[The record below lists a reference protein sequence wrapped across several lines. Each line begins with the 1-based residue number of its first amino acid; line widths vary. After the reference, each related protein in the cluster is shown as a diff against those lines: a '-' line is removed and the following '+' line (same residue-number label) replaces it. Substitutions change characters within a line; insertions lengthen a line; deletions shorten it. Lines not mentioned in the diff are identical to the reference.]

1 MVYNEI
7 HQPIKTRICRITI
20 HRKESVMVNKTNE
33 DLRVRRTH
41 KLLYNA
47 LFDLMEK
54 HSFEQITVKQICDLA
69 MVHRTTFYTHF
80 QDKFDLLSHSVRQI
94 ADEEFKNFTE
104 VSRTPSDNFRELFS
118 IATKHKTLFSQLLFE
133 ERDSLRNLLRKDMGA
148 GMKKYLAENGSTE
161 VNSIE
166 LQIKIEAY
174 IGAVLGVLHW
184 WMENNISMDEKDLYE
199 KMNIFSEWNLS

>member
-1 MVYNEI
+1 
-7 HQPIKTRICRITI
+7 
-20 HRKESVMVNKTNE
+20 MVNKTTD

-80 QDKFDLLSHSVRQI
+80 QDKFDLLSHAVMQI
-94 ADEEFKNFTE
+94 AEEEFRNFAE
-104 VSRTPSDNFRELFS
+104 VSLSPSDNFRELFS
-118 IATKHKTLFSQLLFE
+118 IAAKHKTLFSQLLFE
-133 ERDSLRNLLRKDMGA
+133 ERDSLRNLLRRDMGK
-148 GMKKYLAENGSTE
+148 GMKKYLAEQHAIE

-166 LQIKIEAY
+166 IQIKIEAY
-174 IGAVLGVLHW
+174 IGAVLGVLNW
-184 WMENNISMDEKDLYE
+184 WFENNMSIDEEEIYT
-199 KMNIFSEWNLS
+199 KMNIFTGWNFAE

>member
-1 MVYNEI
+1 MYNKLP
-7 HQPIKTRICRITI
+7 QPIKTRICRITI
-20 HRKESVMVNKTNE
+20 QREESVMVNKTNK

-54 HSFEQITVKQICDLA
+54 SSFEQITVKQICDLA

-80 QDKFDLLSHSVRQI
+80 QDKFDLLSRAVRQI
-94 ADEEFKNFTE
+94 AEEEFKNFTE
-104 VSRTPSDNFRELFS
+104 VPLTPFDNFRELFS
-118 IATKHKTLFSQLLFE
+118 IATKHKPLFSQLLFE

-148 GMKKYLAENGSTE
+148 GLLRYLTENGFTE

-166 LQIKIEAY
+166 IQIKIEAY
-174 IGAVLGVLHW
+174 IGAVLGVFNW
-184 WMENNISMDEKDLYE
+184 WMENNISIDEEDLYK
-199 KMNIFSEWNLS
+199 KMNIFSEWNFAE